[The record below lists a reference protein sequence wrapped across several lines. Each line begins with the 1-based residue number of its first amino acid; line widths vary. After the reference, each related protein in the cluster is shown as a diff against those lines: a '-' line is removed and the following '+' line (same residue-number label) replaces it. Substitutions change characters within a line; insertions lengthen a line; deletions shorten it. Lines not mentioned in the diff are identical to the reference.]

1 MKSFTI
7 ALVALMLTVLSGTQV
22 KAQNNTVNG
31 LIIGTAVGSFVG
43 FIIGNEMDR
52 SRYQK
57 RHVNHHPVV
66 YAPPPPPKRYYGS
79 NNHFRHNYRFTPN
92 HREVVVIRDQ
102 HGPYQKNVR
111 TIYRDK
117 R

>member
-31 LIIGTAVGSFVG
+31 LIIGTAVGSIVG
-43 FIIGNEMDR
+43 FIIGNEIDR
-52 SRYQK
+52 SSYHE
-57 RHVNHHPVV
+57 RHVNHQPVI
-66 YAPPPPPKRYYGS
+66 YTPPPPPNRYYGN
-79 NNHFRHNYRFTPN
+79 NNHSRHTYRFAENRWHVPI
-92 HREVVVIRDQ
+92 VKAQ
-102 HGPYQKNVR
+102 HGPNGK
-111 TIYRDK
+111 TIKTMYRNK